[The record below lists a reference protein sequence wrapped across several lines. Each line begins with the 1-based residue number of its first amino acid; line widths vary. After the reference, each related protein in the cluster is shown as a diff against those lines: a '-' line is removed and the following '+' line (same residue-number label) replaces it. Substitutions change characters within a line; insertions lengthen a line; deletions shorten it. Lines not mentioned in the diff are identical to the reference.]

1 MQDAFI
7 LGRLLADPRTTL
19 PLVSSAF
26 QIYQDVRLPFA
37 RTVVNDA
44 RKVGLMYEF
53 NWPGLYNSVPL
64 SESEGRE
71 EPSEDAMA
79 EETKQLG
86 ELAEAIQEIWQWQWK
101 EKVEDQWGEVDRRF
115 DQLTKAKHGDAAAAA
130 DMKEDKS
137 EKARRRWSKCTIM

>member
-19 PLVSSAF
+19 PLVSRAF
-26 QIYQDVRLPFA
+26 QIYEDVRLPFA

-53 NWPGLYNSVPL
+53 NWPGLYDGAAR
-64 SESEGRE
+64 SESAGEGGE
-71 EPSEDAMA
+71 EAMK
-79 EETKQLG
+79 EETRRLG

-115 DQLTKAKHGDAAAAA
+115 EQLMKDRNVVAAAAEA
-130 DMKEDKS
+130 
-137 EKARRRWSKCTIM
+137 EKKVQRRSYKCLVM

>member
-1 MQDAFI
+1 MS
-7 LGRLLADPRTTL
+7 R
-19 PLVSSAF
+19 AF
-26 QIYQDVRLPFA
+26 QIYEDVRLPFA

-53 NWPGLYNSVPL
+53 NWPGLYDGAPL
-64 SESEGRE
+64 SQSEGE
-71 EPSEDAMA
+71 GGEDAMK

-115 DQLTKAKHGDAAAAA
+115 EQLVMEKGGVAAAVDAE
-130 DMKEDKS
+130 MKV
-137 EKARRRWSKCTIM
+137 RRRSYKCIVM